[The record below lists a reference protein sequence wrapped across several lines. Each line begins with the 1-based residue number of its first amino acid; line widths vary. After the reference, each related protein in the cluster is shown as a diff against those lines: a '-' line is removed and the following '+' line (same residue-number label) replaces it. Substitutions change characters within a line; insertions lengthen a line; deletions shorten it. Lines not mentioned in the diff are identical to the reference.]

1 MNLQLIKDKVD
12 ELHFPGGVKALADA
26 VGMTVQNLHRC
37 VRENKIQA
45 QDLERIAK
53 VLKVSVT
60 IFFDEESVSIRQAG
74 RDYRE
79 HDNSQH
85 SGTEYHANTIT
96 VGDAEL
102 LAENKRLQA
111 ELIKAQARI
120 IELLD
125 K

>member
-1 MNLQLIKDKVD
+1 MDLQRIKDYTPKYR
-12 ELHFPGGVKALADA
+12 GGLKQLAADI
-26 VGMTVQNLHRC
+26 GMTEANLHRC
-37 VRENKIQA
+37 
-45 QDLERIAK
+45 IAK
-53 VLKVSVT
+53 NNIPAQSLECIAQCLKVSVT
-60 IFFDEESVSIRQAG
+60 IFFDEDKIEIRHAE